1 MKRLEA
7 ITEDDLH
14 AYVDGLLSDDDR
26 AAVEAWLAERPEEQ
40 ARVEE
45 WRKQADILR
54 NAFASYAAAHPH
66 DASMLTPQKRDRAW
80 RAKPVL
86 LQTAAALLIFVAGAA
101 AGRLLPPSFSTPQ
114 DVTLA
119 SLTTDIP
126 AQAKSAYLIYASE
139 VRHPVEVGAGERQ
152 HLATWLGKRLGYPFT
167 IPDLSK
173 IGYDLVGGR
182 LIPVSGK
189 PGAMLMYQDKA
200 GRRVTVL
207 IGHNEENRTTSFRMA
222 SADGIETFYWID
234 NELGYAVSAELTR
247 DEVQAIAEE
256 CYRQFPT

>member
-1 MKRLEA
+1 MKRPDA

-66 DASMLTPQKRDRAW
+66 DASMLSPQKRERAW
-80 RAKPVL
+80 RVKPVL

-139 VRHPVEVGAGERQ
+139 VRHPVEVGAVIGNEFDCCSELLSDRGHQIDVEAAVVGHSVERRI
-152 HLATWLGKRLGYPFT
+152 GKRRADSQGLHVHILQQPPNVGYPHA
-167 IPDLSK
+167 P
-173 IGYDLVGGR
+173 R
-182 LIPVSGK
+182 LERSSVARNSSIWSR
-189 PGAMLMYQDKA
+189 A
-200 GRRVTVL
+200 
-207 IGHNEENRTTSFRMA
+207 
-222 SADGIETFYWID
+222 
-234 NELGYAVSAELTR
+234 
-247 DEVQAIAEE
+247 
-256 CYRQFPT
+256 

>member
-1 MKRLEA
+1 MTRLEA

-139 VRHPVEVGAGERQ
+139 VRHPVEVGAGEQQ
-152 HLATWLGKRLGYPFT
+152 HLATWLGKRLGYPSPSP
-167 IPDLSK
+167 ISQRSD
-173 IGYDLVGGR
+173 
-182 LIPVSGK
+182 
-189 PGAMLMYQDKA
+189 
-200 GRRVTVL
+200 
-207 IGHNEENRTTSFRMA
+207 TTS
-222 SADGIETFYWID
+222 SAGV
-234 NELGYAVSAELTR
+234 LSPSAVNRAR
-247 DEVQAIAEE
+247 
-256 CYRQFPT
+256 C